1 MKKILL
7 TIFMFLIISNSLWIR
22 VAAFQTGDDYQVQD
36 SEIELKLAQE
46 ITIPELVLYAY
57 NNNPE
62 ILAAKQAWKSVSEKH
77 GVVTGYPDPEISVTY
92 FPKPIETR
100 VGPQDWNASISQ
112 VVPFPGKLSKA
123 GEVAQVEAQIAKLN
137 LDTAVRNITTSIS
150 QSYHSLFYIQEARK
164 IAQENANLLDKL
176 IKYAETEYAQNRTVF
191 SDVVKSQSDIAQ
203 LSYDIILLDEQE
215 LSEITTL
222 NGLLNRPPD
231 APVGKTKNVE
241 VRPLL
246 YSLNEL
252 YEIAAKNREEIR
264 VAQAEIKKAEAQV
277 DLAGY
282 ENLPEFKVGFFYSD
296 IGEPDVDEPPRDER
310 EDAYGVQLGMSIP
323 LWFGKNTSR
332 TAQARASVQKAKAM
346 KSSLVNQT
354 YTQIRTLYLKVAN
367 AERLITL
374 YRDKVLPQAMEST
387 VNAETWFKQ
396 GEGSFSDFV
405 KAQKAAY
412 NFQLSMARAQADYGI
427 NIAALE
433 QVVGVTLTD

>member
-1 MKKILL
+1 MKKMLL
-7 TIFMFLIISNSLWIR
+7 TVFMFLIVSNSLWFQ
-22 VAAFQTGDDYQVQD
+22 VAAFQKEDDNQLQH

-46 ITIPELVLYAY
+46 ITIAELVLYAY
-57 NNNPE
+57 DHNPE
-62 ILAAKQAWKSVSEKH
+62 ILATKQAWKSKSEKY

-92 FPKPIETR
+92 FPKPIESR
-100 VGPQDWNASISQ
+100 VGPHDWNATISQ

-137 LDTAVRNITTSIS
+137 MDTTVRNINTSIS
-150 QSYHSLFYIQEARK
+150 QSYYELFYVQEARK
-164 IAQENANLLDKL
+164 IAQHNANLLDKL
-176 IKYAETEYAQNRTVF
+176 IKYAETASAKNSNSF
-191 SDVVKSQSDIAQ
+191 FDVVPLRSDIAQ

-215 LSEITTL
+215 LSEITKL
-222 NGLLNRPPD
+222 NALLNRPPD
-231 APVGKTKNVE
+231 APLGKTKNVK

-246 YSLNEL
+246 FSLNEL

-264 VAQAEIKKAEAQV
+264 VAQAEIKKAEAQA

-282 ENLPEFKVGFFYSD
+282 ENLPEFKVGFFYAG
-296 IGEPDVDEPPRDER
+296 IGEPDIDEPPRDEK

-332 TAQARASVQKAKAM
+332 TAEAKATVQKAKAM
-346 KSSLVNQT
+346 KSNVVNQT

-374 YRDKVLPQAMEST
+374 YNDKMLPQALESLEK
-387 VNAETWFKQ
+387 AEASFKQ
-396 GEGSFSDFV
+396 GQGNFSDFV
-405 KAQKAAY
+405 EAQKALH
-412 NFQLSMARAQADYGI
+412 NFQLSLARAQADYGI
-427 NIAALE
+427 NLTELE